1 MRAAVLKAIGEP
13 LQLTDL
19 TVDEPTGK
27 EVRVRVRA
35 SGLCHSDLT
44 VSTNDL
50 GFPLPMV
57 MGHEVAG
64 VIDAVGDAVDGFA
77 VGDRI
82 AVCSET
88 WCGECAN
95 CRRGQTF
102 RCSNPMAIRRSPD
115 QPSRLTDGTER
126 VQAFLGVGG
135 FAEQVIVHQNN
146 LIPIPDDLPF
156 DRAAL
161 LGCGVATGA
170 GAALN
175 SADVRRGDSV
185 AVMGCG
191 GVGLNTIQGA
201 AIAGAQRV
209 IAIDLADDKLELA
222 RRFGATD
229 VINAAEVDPV
239 AAVSEITGGVGVT
252 YTFEVT
258 GTKNAAI
265 TCMDMLA
272 VGGTTFIIGVQK
284 PGTVFE
290 LPFTYFFD
298 QKAMRGVAMGSTNP
312 KVDLPRYADLY
323 LQGRFN
329 LDDLVGR
336 TISLDD
342 VNDAYADLQRGS
354 VARSVIVFDD

>member
-1 MRAAVLKAIGEP
+1 MRAAVLKSIGEP
-13 LQLTDL
+13 LEITDL
-19 TVDEPTGK
+19 NIDDPIGR

-44 VSTNDL
+44 VSNNDL

-64 VIDAVGDAVDGFA
+64 VIDAVGPEVHGFA

-88 WCGECAN
+88 WCGECPN
-95 CRRGQTF
+95 CRRGETF
-102 RCSNPMAIRRSPD
+102 RCSNPMAIRRAPD
-115 QPSRLTDGTER
+115 QPSRLRENGDR
-126 VQAFLGVGG
+126 VNAFLGVGG
-135 FAEQVIVHQNN
+135 FAEQVIVHENN
-146 LIPIPDDLPF
+146 LIALPEDIPF

-175 SADVRRGDSV
+175 SANVRRGDSV
-185 AVMGCG
+185 AVIGCG

-201 AIAGAQRV
+201 ALAGAQRV
-209 IAIDLADDKLELA
+209 IAVDLAADKLELA

-229 VINAAEVDPV
+229 VVNAADTDAV
-239 AAVSEITGGVGVT
+239 AAVKAITGGVGVT
-252 YTFEVT
+252 YAFEVT
-258 GTKNAAI
+258 GTQRAAI
-265 TCMDMLA
+265 DCMDMLA
-272 VGGTTFIIGVQK
+272 IGGTTLIIGVQK

-290 LPFTYFFD
+290 LPFSYFFD
-298 QKAMRGVAMGSTNP
+298 QKAIRGVAMGSTNP
-312 KVDLPRYADLY
+312 KIDLPRYADLY
-323 LQGRFN
+323 TQGRFN

-336 TISLDD
+336 TIGLDE
-342 VNDAYADLQRGS
+342 VNDAYRALQGGA